1 MSTEEQKIQELELE
15 LNELKERC
23 KNNEHI
29 IEELKRDNAN
39 LHRWVKILKNLMRP

>member
-1 MSTEEQKIQELELE
+1 MSTEEQKIQELELK

-23 KNNEHI
+23 KDNEQI

-39 LHRWVKILKNLMRP
+39 LRHWVKVLKNLMRP